1 MGRVEALHSAMEFLK
16 GSIETRDAARA
27 YHQVLH
33 AATIVPH
40 ATVQPVKAAI
50 RDVAVLRC
58 AAEADPANK
67 EVYEHRLGEAFG
79 ILFDLDTDLP
89 SQLKL
94 SYTKQLNLYMSNNQ
108 IETAKRGCRRP
119 DRRRRQKSHVV
130 QATAELLAKVKALH
144 AQLQKSHVVQ
154 ATAELLAKA
163 KALHTQL
170 QEAKG
175 NAEESRTE
183 NDRTKVPE
191 LEELLET
198 AEALHREAL
207 ENREAP
213 GSNEANSSS
222 SSPSSTAEEE
232 DAKAAMS
239 PAVATPESRKESSP
253 LLTKGNPAFIECDR

>member
-130 QATAELLAKVKALH
+130 QATAELLAK
-144 AQLQKSHVVQ
+144 
-154 ATAELLAKA
+154 A

-198 AEALHREAL
+198 AEALRREAL
-207 ENREAP
+207 ESREAP